1 MIFGIGVVYAHLFGI
16 NLLIDVL
23 IVIKMLEEEL
33 GGSDEK

>member
-16 NLLIDVL
+16 NLSIDVL